1 MMSICGLIT
10 LIIALI
16 MMAAG
21 ILFIIGKEKHGK
33 KVLYLIR
40 IVIVSVIVIV
50 IVNLILFLLGIFTL
64 DDLRRLLTVI
74 LPYSL

>member
-1 MMSICGLIT
+1 MSICGFIT

-16 MMAAG
+16 MIAAG
-21 ILFIIGKEKHGK
+21 ILFIIGKEKYGK
-33 KVLYLIR
+33 KVLYMIR

-64 DDLRRLLTVI
+64 DELRRLLTVI
-74 LPYSL
+74 LPHAI